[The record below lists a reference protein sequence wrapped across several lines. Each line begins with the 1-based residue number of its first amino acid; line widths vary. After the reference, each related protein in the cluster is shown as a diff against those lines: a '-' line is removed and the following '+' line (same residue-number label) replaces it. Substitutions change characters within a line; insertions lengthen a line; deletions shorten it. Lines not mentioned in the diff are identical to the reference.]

1 MSIFAHAAKRLALAV
16 TIYLV
21 CGAGARAA
29 DDPLARL
36 VEDAVRPV
44 MAEYDVPGMA
54 VGVVVRGDSRV
65 FSYGVA
71 SKADGREVTADTLF
85 EIGSVS
91 KTFTATLGAYAQA
104 RGALALS
111 DMVSRR
117 LPALA
122 GTSFDRISLLDLAT
136 YVAGGLPLQFPDAVD
151 TPDEMLAFY
160 RGWRPQF
167 PPGARRRYSNP
178 SIGLFGHIAARSLG
192 RPFDELMPEV
202 IFRPLGLTSTY
213 LDVPASR
220 MKDYAFGY
228 ARHGGAVRV
237 KPGMLDSEAYGIKT
251 TATDLIRFV
260 AVNMDATG
268 LDDDLRRA
276 IAETHLGRFEVGG
289 MVQGLGWERI
299 AAPATLPR
307 MQAANAGAMIFEP
320 QPAMRLDPPRSPEPD
335 AVFDKT
341 GSTKGFGAY
350 VAFAPSR
357 GVGVV
362 LLANRNYPI
371 PARVAAAHRILSA
384 LGAAAPEERR

>member
-1 MSIFAHAAKRLALAV
+1 MGVFAKLARRLALAA
-16 TIYLV
+16 TACLV
-21 CGAGARAA
+21 CSAGAVAA
-29 DDPLARL
+29 DDPIARL
-36 VEDAVRPV
+36 VDEAVRPM
-44 MAEYDVPGMA
+44 MAEHGVPGMA
-54 VGVVVRGDSRV
+54 VGVVVRGDRRV

-71 SKADGREVTADTLF
+71 SKADGREVIADTLF

-104 RGALALS
+104 RGALSLE
-111 DMVSRR
+111 DMASRR

-122 GTSFDRISLLDLAT
+122 GTSFDHISLLDLAT
-136 YVAGGLPLQFPDAVD
+136 YVAGGLPLQFPNAVD
-151 TPDEMLAFY
+151 TPDKMIAFY
-160 RGWRPQF
+160 RGWRSAF
-167 PPGARRRYSNP
+167 PPGARRLYSNP

-192 RPFDELMPEV
+192 RPFKELMTEA
-202 IFRPLGLTSTY
+202 IIRPLGLKSTY

-228 ARHGGAVRV
+228 ARDGGAVRV
-237 KPGMLDSEAYGIKT
+237 TPGMLDAEAYGVKT
-251 TATDLIRFV
+251 TATDLLRFV
-260 AVNMDATG
+260 EANMDPTA

-276 IAETHLGRFEVGG
+276 IAETHFGRFEVGG
-289 MVQGLGWERI
+289 LIQGLGWESI

-307 MQAANAGAMIFEP
+307 MQAANSAAMILEP
-320 QPAMRLDPPRSPEPD
+320 QSATRLQPPRSPEPD

-341 GSTKGFGAY
+341 GSTNGFGAY
-350 VAFAPSR
+350 VAFAPSQ

-384 LGAAAPEERR
+384 LGAAAP